1 MTRLVE
7 GWLFDVYGHAGA
19 LHVWLIDAEGAAHHL
34 RDTVQPVFYV
44 GGSHAELRAVCE
56 WLTRAQLPVRLARAE
71 RYEALTRTA
80 RVVLG
85 VQVQDPCQYARIV
98 RRVSETFPACE
109 YYNADLTLAQLYF
122 FERELFPLARCRVTA
137 DAQDTILEIEARDS
151 PWDLD
156 YALPPLRVLTLRMEG
171 GTDAPDDSLDPN
183 HGFRAPLEIGYEGY
197 SYRLAWES
205 PRELA
210 LSIANHLRRYDPD
223 VILSAWGDSFLLPQ
237 VMALAQQHGVELP
250 LNRDTDCALQ
260 TRRAQSYWSYGRVMY
275 KASACMLAGRWHID
289 RHNAFLA
296 DDYGLEGIFEIAR
309 ISRRPVQQV
318 ARTSTGSAIS
328 AMEIATAYRRAYLI
342 PWRKR
347 QPETFKTALEL
358 LQSDQGG
365 LTYQPIKGLHHDVA
379 ELDFVSMYPAI
390 MTHFNIS
397 YETVHCACCPEHR
410 VPQIGYALCQKQRG
424 LIPETLE
431 PLLQKRIALKQ
442 ALRAD
447 PSGARGEF
455 YRRCASA
462 HKWILVTCFGYL
474 GYKNA
479 RFGRI
484 EAHEAVTAFG
494 RSVLLRAKQVVEA
507 RGFRVL
513 HMLTD
518 SLWVKRTGAVEADY
532 YALVAEVQRATG
544 LPIALEG
551 VYKWVAFLPSRVD
564 ERRAVP
570 NRYFGAMRDGELK
583 VRGIELRRRDTP
595 RWLKQVQQ
603 EMLDELAGCRTRA
616 EIAGTMPRVLEIV
629 ARELDRLRAGQVSLR
644 DLVLTYHLSRNP
656 DEYKSATLNAVVA
669 RQLDARGITL
679 HPGESIRYVIMDY
692 SARCATDRAHA
703 WELCDGATGYD
714 VERYTELL
722 LRAAETIVA
731 PFGMNAAM
739 LRNWV
744 TRALPLEPIRKR
756 IAAQPARAYWG
767 PLFEYAALAPRT
779 GCHADKS
786 SLS

>member
-1 MTRLVE
+1 MTRRLE

-19 LHVWLIDAEGAAHHL
+19 MRVWLLDADGVAHPL
-34 RDTVQPVFYV
+34 RDGLQPVFYV
-44 GGSHAELRAVCE
+44 GGALTELRAVCE
-56 WLTRAQLPVRLARAE
+56 WITRARLPVRLARAE
-71 RYEALTRTA
+71 RCDAFA
-80 RVVLG
+80 RAMRIVLS
-85 VQVQDPCQYARIV
+85 VRVNDPCQYARVV

-109 YYNADLTLAQLYF
+109 YYNADLTLAQFYF
-122 FERELFPLARCRVTA
+122 FERGLFPLARCEVA
-137 DAQDTILEIEARDS
+137 VDAQNSILEIHACDS
-151 PWDLD
+151 PWDLQ
-156 YALPPLRVLTLRMEG
+156 YALPPLRVMTLRMDG
-171 GTDAPDDSLDPN
+171 GNDAPDDSRNPN

-197 SYRLAWES
+197 SYLLAWET

-223 VILSAWGDSFLLPQ
+223 VILTAWGDSFLLPQ
-237 VMALAQQHGVELP
+237 ALALAQRYGIELP
-250 LNRDTDCALQ
+250 LNRDPQCALQ

-275 KASACMLAGRWHID
+275 KASACLLAGRWHID

-309 ISRRPVQQV
+309 ISQRPVQQV

-328 AMEIATAYRRAYLI
+328 AMEIATAFRRAYLI

-347 QPETFKTALEL
+347 QPETFKTALDL

-365 LTYQPIKGLHHDVA
+365 LTYQPLKGLHHDVA

-410 VPQIGYALCQKQRG
+410 VPQIGYAVCHKQRG

-431 PLLQKRIALKQ
+431 PLLQKRVALKQ
-442 ALRAD
+442 ALRAERD
-447 PSGARGEF
+447 ETTRAF

-494 RSVLLRAKQVVEA
+494 RDVLLRAKQLVEA

-518 SLWVKRTGAVEADY
+518 SLWVKRAGTTDAEY
-532 YALVAEVQRATG
+532 EALVAEIQRATG

-551 VYKWVAFLPSRVD
+551 IYKWVAFLPSRAD

-595 RWLKQVQQ
+595 RWLKNIQQ
-603 EMLDELAGCRTRA
+603 EMLAEFALCATRA
-616 EIAGTMPRVLEIV
+616 QIGEAMPRVLDMV
-629 ARELDRLRAGQVSLR
+629 ARELDRLRAGQVALS

-656 DEYKSATLNAVVA
+656 NEYKSATLNALVA
-669 RQLDARGITL
+669 QQLAACGVTL
-679 HPGESIRYVIMDY
+679 HPGESVKYVIMD
-692 SARCATDRAHA
+692 SHAQCAADRAHA
-703 WELCDGATGYD
+703 WELCNGATGYD

-722 LRAAETIVA
+722 LRAAETIVT
-731 PFGMNAAM
+731 PFGMNGAM

-744 TRALPLEPIRKR
+744 TRALPVEPLRQR
-756 IAAQPARAYWG
+756 IAAPPARAYWG
-767 PLFEYAALAPRT
+767 PLFEYTAP
-779 GCHADKS
+779 K
-786 SLS
+786 

>member
-1 MTRLVE
+1 MTRALD

-19 LHVWLIDAEGAAHHL
+19 LRIWLLDADGVAHPL
-34 RDTVQPVFYV
+34 RDDLQPTFYV
-44 GGSHAELRAVCE
+44 GGALPELRAVCE
-56 WLTRAQLPVRLARAE
+56 WLTRAQLPVRLARVE
-71 RYEALTRTA
+71 RYDALARTM
-80 RVVLG
+80 RVVLS
-85 VQVQDPCQYARIV
+85 VQVNDPCQYARVV
-98 RRVSETFPACE
+98 RRVSATFPACE

-122 FERELFPLARCRVTA
+122 FERALFPLARCHAVV
-137 DAQDTILEIEARDS
+137 DAHNNILEIHACDS
-151 PWDLD
+151 PWALQ
-156 YALPPLRVLTLRMEG
+156 YALPPLRVMTLRMDG
-171 GTDAPDDSLDPN
+171 GMDAPDDSRNPN
-183 HGFRAPLEIGYEGY
+183 HGFRAPLEIGYEGFTY
-197 SYRLAWES
+197 ELAWES

-210 LSIANHLRRYDPD
+210 LSVAHHLRRYDPD
-223 VILSAWGDSFLLPQ
+223 VLLTAWGDSFLVPQ
-237 VMALAQQHGVELP
+237 LLQFAQRYGVALP
-250 LNRDTDCALQ
+250 LNRDTQCALQ

-275 KASACMLAGRWHID
+275 KASACLLAGRWHID

-309 ISRRPVQQV
+309 LSQRSVQQV

-347 QPETFKTALEL
+347 QPETFKTALDL

-365 LTYQPIKGLHHDVA
+365 LTYQPLKGLHHDVA

-397 YETVHCACCPEHR
+397 YETVHCACCPEQR
-410 VPQIGYALCQKQRG
+410 VPQIGYAVCRKQRG
-424 LIPETLE
+424 LIPETLA
-431 PLLQKRIALKQ
+431 PLVQKRIALKH
-442 ALRAD
+442 ALRAERD
-447 PSGARGEF
+447 ETTRVF

-494 RSVLLRAKQVVEA
+494 RSVLLHAKHIVEA

-518 SLWVKRTGAVEADY
+518 SLWVKRAGASDAEY
-532 YALVAEVQRATG
+532 NALIAEIQRATG

-551 VYKWVAFLPSRVD
+551 IYKWVAFLPSRVD

-595 RWLKQVQQ
+595 RWIQNAQQ
-603 EMLDELAGCRTRA
+603 EMLNELAACATRA
-616 EIAGTMPRVLEIV
+616 QIAETLPRVLDIV
-629 ARELDRLRAGQVSLR
+629 AREIDRLRAGQVALR

-656 DEYKSATLNAVVA
+656 QDYKSATLNAVVA
-669 RQLDARGITL
+669 RQLDACGVTL
-679 HPGESIRYVIMDY
+679 HPGESVQYVIMDY
-692 SARCATDRAHA
+692 AARCASDRAHA
-703 WELCDGATGYD
+703 WELCDGAMGYD

-722 LRAAETIVA
+722 LRAAETILA
-731 PFGMNAAM
+731 PFGMNGAM
-739 LRNWV
+739 LRAWLA
-744 TRALPLEPIRKR
+744 RQLPLEPIRKR
-756 IAAQPARAYWG
+756 VAEKSARAYWG
-767 PLFEYAALAPRT
+767 PLFEYAA
-779 GCHADKS
+779 S
-786 SLS
+786 SVMPPKAL